1 MTVDERARDPLAHR
15 LDDLCAIGVRTG
27 GGVIVEHVPFLTQ
40 VDVRMDAVLVQRAPY
55 PLPTTPNTAWEDG
68 PRAALWLGPDEWL
81 VLGPPGAGPEIAGE
95 LEGALDGLLRSI
107 VDVSA
112 NRVAIELSGPR
123 TKEVLSKGCALDLHP
138 RSWRPGMCAQT
149 MLARAQ
155 VILHERSETTRILV
169 RPSFADYLVDWLID
183 AADPSPATAGDGER
197 TSR

>member
-1 MTVDERARDPLAHR
+1 VTVDERARSPLAHR
-15 LDDLCAIGVRTG
+15 LDDLASVGARTG
-27 GGVIVEHVPFLTQ
+27 GAVLVEHVPFLAQ
-40 VDVRMDAVLVQRAPY
+40 VDVRLDAALAGRTPY

-81 VLGPPGAGPEIAGE
+81 VLGPPGAGPAVVTELNAA
-95 LEGALDGLLRSI
+95 LEGLHRSV

-112 NRVAIELSGPR
+112 NRAALELSGPR
-123 TKEVLSKGCALDLHP
+123 VQEVLSKGCALDLHP

-155 VILHERSETTRILV
+155 VILHERPETTGILV

-183 AADPSPATAGDGER
+183 ASER
-197 TSR
+197 EARS